1 MIGEVEISDL
11 SPFAAAMALGLLIG
25 SERERSHRD
34 HAQRAG
40 SRTFALVG
48 LCGALCASFGT
59 AVVAAGAV
67 AVVVLLVIL
76 VRPEDS
82 DDPGATTAL
91 ATLSTFLLGAL
102 AWEQARLA
110 LALAIIVTALL
121 MAKQRIH
128 RIVREVVSADELAD
142 ALRFGVI
149 AFVVLPVL
157 PDRSFGPSA
166 ALNPH
171 RIWLAVV
178 AFVTVSWIGYIAIRA
193 VGPRRGAFVAGFAGG
208 FVSATAATA
217 TMAGRHRQGSSLRVS
232 VAAALFAS
240 VATFVQ
246 LIGVLAVI
254 DPVLAGRMV
263 PSCVIGALGM
273 TAVAAAGIGR
283 ECSDPSCDPNPSK
296 EPSTAPVSESE
307 DLISRPPHAFS
318 LRSALLFAAVLTL
331 SSMIGQWVARTVGTG
346 FVVAVAGFTGLADAH
361 AGALAAATVRAQ
373 GEIDVTTAGLA
384 VSAAIGANLLVKTVL
399 AFALGGRA
407 FGHRFAISTIPVM
420 VIFTLVT
427 VVVV

>member
-1 MIGEVEISDL
+1 MELSDL

-34 HAQRAG
+34 HEQRAG

-48 LCGALCASFGT
+48 LCGALSASFAM
-59 AVVAAGAV
+59 AVVAAGTV
-67 AVVVLLVIL
+67 AVVVLLVVL
-76 VRPEDS
+76 VRPADS

-91 ATLSTFLLGAL
+91 AMLSTFLLGAL
-102 AWEQARLA
+102 AWEQQRLA
-110 LALAIIVTALL
+110 LALAIIVTVLL

-128 RIVREVVSADELAD
+128 RIVREVLSADELAD

-178 AFVTVSWIGYIAIRA
+178 AFVTVSWIGYIAVRA
-193 VGPRRGAFVAGFAGG
+193 VGPRRGVFVAGFAGG
-208 FVSATAATA
+208 FVSATATTA
-217 TMAGRHRQGSSLRVS
+217 TMAGRYRQGSPLRVS
-232 VAAALFAS
+232 VSAALFAS

-254 DPVLAGRMV
+254 DPELARRMV
-263 PSCVIGALGM
+263 PSCVVGALGL

-283 ECSDPSCDPNPSK
+283 QCSGASSAPNASL
-296 EPSTAPVSESE
+296 VSSNSPGSEAE
-307 DLISRPPHAFS
+307 DLTSHPPRAFS
-318 LRSALLFAAVLTL
+318 LRAALLFAAVLTVA
-331 SSMIGQWVARTVGTG
+331 SMIGQWVAQTVGTG

-373 GEIDVTTAGLA
+373 GEIDLATAGIA
-384 VSAAIGANLLVKTVL
+384 VSTAIAANLLLKTVL
-399 AFALGGRA
+399 AFTLGGRA

-420 VIFTLVT
+420 VIFVLVT
-427 VVVV
+427 AMML

>member
-1 MIGEVEISDL
+1 MELSDL
-11 SPFAAAMALGLLIG
+11 SPFAAAMALGLLVG

-34 HAQRAG
+34 HEQRAG
-40 SRTFALVG
+40 SRTFALAG
-48 LCGALCASFGT
+48 LCGALSASFGG

-67 AVVVLLVIL
+67 SVVVLLVVL
-76 VRPEDS
+76 FRPEDS

-91 ATLSTFLLGAL
+91 AMLSTFLLGAL

-128 RIVREVVSADELAD
+128 RLVRDVLSADELAD

-149 AFVVLPVL
+149 AFVVLPIL

-178 AFVTVSWIGYIAIRA
+178 AFVTVSWIGYIAARA

-208 FVSATAATA
+208 FVSATATTA
-217 TMAGRHRQGSSLRVS
+217 TMAGRHREGSPLPVT

-254 DPVLAGRMV
+254 DPDLARRMV
-263 PSCVIGALGM
+263 PSCMIGASGLA
-273 TAVAAAGIGR
+273 AVAAAGVVR
-283 ECSDPSCDPNPSK
+283 QRSDGSADQNASAQ
-296 EPSTAPVSESE
+296 STTTSSAPPE
-307 DLISRPPHAFS
+307 DLMGHPPHAFS
-318 LRSALLFAAVLTL
+318 LRAALLFAAVLTIA
-331 SSMIGQWVARTVGTG
+331 SMIGQWAARAMGSG
-346 FVVAVAGFTGLADAH
+346 SVVAVAGFTGLADAH
-361 AGALAAATVRAQ
+361 AGALAAASVRVQ
-373 GEIDVTTAGLA
+373 GEIGLATAGMA
-384 VSAAIGANLLVKTVL
+384 VSAAMAANLLVKTVL
-399 AFALGGRA
+399 AFALGGRE
-407 FGHRFAISTIPVM
+407 FGRRFTISTIPV
-420 VIFTLVT
+420 VAIFILVT
-427 VVVV
+427 AVVV